1 MTIVVNIAAVDQVTE
16 RARLRQKR
24 TLAHLQGHNVFGET
38 SPEHAA
44 LKDELDRLLRQF
56 FLSGGQLLWGRVHV
70 VVWGPAATLA
80 RASEDVIR
88 AGRRLELEFVTE
100 PTLGSTLF
108 LQTLPLGFDPAWPEE
123 RVLRRARRLPGA
135 NLAQLLPLYGAFRGT
150 ATPAMLLPQPAW
162 RSCGL

>member
-1 MTIVVNIAAVDQVTE
+1 M
-16 RARLRQKR
+16 
-24 TLAHLQGHNVFGET
+24 FGET

-80 RASEDVIR
+80 RASEDIIR
-88 AGRRLELEFVTE
+88 AGRRLELEFITE
-100 PTLGSTLF
+100 PTIGSTLF

-135 NLAQLLPLYGAFRGT
+135 NLAQLLPQAHRHQYAGAGHIPH
-150 ATPAMLLPQPAW
+150 ATHPEEFVSTVLGFVSDP
-162 RSCGL
+162 GLGGAS